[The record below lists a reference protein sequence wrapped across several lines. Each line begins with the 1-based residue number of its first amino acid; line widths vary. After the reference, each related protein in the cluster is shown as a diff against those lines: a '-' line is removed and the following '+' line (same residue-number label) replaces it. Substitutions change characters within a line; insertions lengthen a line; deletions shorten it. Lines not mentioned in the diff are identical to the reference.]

1 MKWGGESPG
10 VGAGGGGA
18 WSLLRL
24 GVASS
29 RRGSV
34 LRGKQR
40 NKLSAESEGRWELN
54 QTQGLCGRASPCQ
67 GRTIL
72 RVS

>member
-1 MKWGGESPG
+1 M
-10 VGAGGGGA
+10 
-18 WSLLRL
+18 
-24 GVASS
+24 ASS

-40 NKLSAESEGRWELN
+40 KKLSAESEGRWELN
-54 QTQGLCGRASPCQ
+54 QTQGLCNRASPCQ

-72 RVS
+72 RVSWGHFCLSPISSPARLIAGLTVFA